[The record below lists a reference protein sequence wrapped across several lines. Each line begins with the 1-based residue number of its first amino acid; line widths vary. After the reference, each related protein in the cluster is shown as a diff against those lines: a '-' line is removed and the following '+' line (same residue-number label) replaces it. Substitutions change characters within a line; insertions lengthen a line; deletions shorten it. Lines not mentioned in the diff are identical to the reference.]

1 MPKTE
6 PKTKPITIT
15 QKLQHLEAAVEWF
28 ASEDFNLDEAL
39 AKYRAANDLAG
50 EIEQDLGELKN
61 QVEVIADYA
70 AE

>member
-6 PKTKPITIT
+6 SKTNQITIA
-15 QKLQHLEAAVEWF
+15 QKLQQLDTATEWF
-28 ASEDFNLDEAL
+28 AGEDFNLDEAL
-39 AKYRAANDLAG
+39 AKYQAANDLAK
-50 EIEQDLGELKN
+50 EIERDLDELKN